1 MNSVISWLQEMFLIP
16 SGTQTIIILSIVSGI
31 GLLLGRMRI
40 ASISLG
46 VTFVFFVGILFA
58 HFGVQTVESMTS
70 FIQSFGLALFVY
82 ALGVEVGPSFF
93 PSLKSKGIGYNLQ
106 GIFLLVIT
114 YIMVIAI
121 HYSLGISM
129 GNILGVMSGAATNT
143 PVLAAVQST
152 LQSLHPTEPKL
163 GADAAMA
170 TAIIFKGYFCSSL
183 PISW

>member
-106 GIFLLVIT
+106 
-114 YIMVIAI
+114 
-121 HYSLGISM
+121 
-129 GNILGVMSGAATNT
+129 
-143 PVLAAVQST
+143 
-152 LQSLHPTEPKL
+152 
-163 GADAAMA
+163 
-170 TAIIFKGYFCSSL
+170 
-183 PISW
+183 